1 MRFMFVLLASF
12 YIWKSLASLSIK
24 NSVSSYRQQ
33 ISQGLTIR
41 RKKIWIIKYGRLNES
56 VIFYIHFSILV
67 EIIITKTTCFLEVF
81 SNMEVW
87 KCSGCFQT
95 KLKDSF
101 GHMISKQMR
110 FLKKTISN
118 FKKWYRTI
126 FDFLTNMLFEEY
138 KT

>member
-1 MRFMFVLLASF
+1 MNQLYFIFILAF
-12 YIWKSLASLSIK
+12 GRNYNYK
-24 NSVSSYRQQ
+24 NY
-33 ISQGLTIR
+33 L
-41 RKKIWIIKYGRLNES
+41 
-56 VIFYIHFSILV
+56 
-67 EIIITKTTCFLEVF
+67 FLEVF

-118 FKKWYRTI
+118 LKNDI
-126 FDFLTNMLFEEY
+126 GPFLISTEQLICFWGI
-138 KT
+138 

>member
-1 MRFMFVLLASF
+1 MNQLYF
-12 YIWKSLASLSIK
+12 I
-24 NSVSSYRQQ
+24 
-33 ISQGLTIR
+33 
-41 RKKIWIIKYGRLNES
+41 
-56 VIFYIHFSILV
+56 SILAFDRNYNY
-67 EIIITKTTCFLEVF
+67 KNHLLLEVF

-118 FKKWYRTI
+118 LKNDI
-126 FDFLTNMLFEEY
+126 GPFLISTGQLICFWGI
-138 KT
+138 

>member
-1 MRFMFVLLASF
+1 MNQLYF
-12 YIWKSLASLSIK
+12 I
-24 NSVSSYRQQ
+24 
-33 ISQGLTIR
+33 
-41 RKKIWIIKYGRLNES
+41 
-56 VIFYIHFSILV
+56 SILAFDRNYNY
-67 EIIITKTTCFLEVF
+67 KNHLLLEVF